1 MMAAEQQSRKF
12 YITTPIY
19 YPSAKLHV
27 GHTYCTTL
35 ADVAARYHRLRGD
48 DVFFLTGSDEHGL
61 KIQQKAEEQ
70 GITPLEYVTPIVD
83 GFKNL
88 WAKLNISNDDFIR
101 TTEERHRKV
110 VQDVFQKLYDKGD
123 IYKSEYEGW
132 YCVPDETYWP
142 ENKLTEEHV
151 CPDCKRE
158 LIRVKEESYFFRLSK
173 YADQWLQF
181 IEEHPDFIQPESRR
195 NEMVSFVKSGLE
207 DLSVSRAKFDW
218 GIPVP
223 FDPSHVIYVWIDA
236 LSNYLVPIGYGADE
250 ERFAKY
256 WPSDCHLV
264 GKEILRFHTIIWPMI
279 LMSLGLP
286 LPKKVYGHGWLVV
299 EGEKM
304 SKSLGNV
311 VDPIPL
317 IEEFGADAL
326 RYFLT
331 TDIMLG
337 QDGNF
342 SRRRLMQKINS
353 DLANDLGN
361 LLHRTLTMVEKYR
374 GGRVSASTE
383 TVSASIAAALK
394 ENADLAETTRREY
407 ETAMEKMAFNT
418 AFRDVWTY
426 VRALNK
432 LIDVTAPW
440 TLAKE
445 EATAD
450 LDAVLYRLLSG
461 LREVAVLVEPV
472 IPTAARTMWT
482 ELGLDGVQSL
492 SLGQLETAF
501 PDGVQVHKG
510 EPLFPRYDLEEEQP
524 APAKKDTK
532 PIQPA
537 ATAKAEEAIPEIG
550 IDEFQRAR
558 LRVAEVIACEKVK
571 NADKL
576 LHLTVSLGTEMRS
589 VVSGIAAYYAPE
601 DLIGKHVIMVTN
613 LKPVKLRGVLSQG
626 MVLAAVHG
634 DRLELPFVPGLP
646 AGSQVR

>member
-1 MMAAEQQSRKF
+1 MMAAEEQSRKF

-61 KIQQKAEEQ
+61 KIQQKAEER

-83 GFKNL
+83 GFKRL
-88 WAKLNISNDDFIR
+88 WEKLNISNDDFIR

-110 VQDVFQKLYDKGD
+110 VQDIFQRLYDKGD

-142 ENKLTEEHV
+142 ENKLTAEHI
-151 CPDCKRE
+151 CPDCHRK
-158 LIRVKEESYFFRLSK
+158 LTRVKEESYFFRLSK
-173 YADQWLQF
+173 YADRWLAF
-181 IEEHPDFIQPESRR
+181 IDEHPDFIQPESRR

-236 LSNYLVPIGYGADE
+236 LSNYLVPIGYGTDE
-250 ERFAKY
+250 ARFNKY
-256 WPSDCHLV
+256 WPADCHLV

-279 LMSLGLP
+279 LMSLDLP

-317 IEEFGADAL
+317 IDEFGADAL

-374 GGRVSASTE
+374 DGRVPTPAGD
-383 TVSASIAAALK
+383 VSAPIAAALK
-394 ENADLAETTRREY
+394 DNAALAETTRRDY
-407 ETAMEKMAFNT
+407 ETAMEDMAFNT

-432 LIDVTAPW
+432 LIDVTSPW

-445 EATAD
+445 GATAD
-450 LDAVLYRLLSG
+450 LDAVLYRLMSG

-482 ELGLDGVQSL
+482 ELGLDGVQTL
-492 SLGQLETAF
+492 SLPQLATTF
-501 PDGVQVHKG
+501 PVDVRVRKG
-510 EPLFPRYDLEEEQP
+510 NPLFPRYEIEESDA
-524 APAKKDTK
+524 APASKETT
-532 PIQPA
+532 A
-537 ATAKAEEAIPEIG
+537 AKAAAPVETVATVPEIG
-550 IDEFQRAR
+550 IDEFQRAQ

-571 NADKL
+571 KADKL
-576 LHLTVSLGTEMRS
+576 LHLTVSLGTETRS
-589 VVSGIAAYYAPE
+589 VVSGIAAYYTPE
-601 DLIGKHVIMVTN
+601 ELVGKHVIMVTN

-626 MVLAAVHG
+626 MILAAVEG

>member
-1 MMAAEQQSRKF
+1 MGIEQNQNRKF

-35 ADVAARYHRLRGD
+35 ADVAARYHRLCGD

-83 GFKNL
+83 GFKRL
-88 WAKLNISNDDFIR
+88 WKRMNISNDDFIR

-142 ENKLTEEHV
+142 ENKLTDDHL

-173 YADQWLQF
+173 YADRWLAF

-236 LSNYLVPIGYGADE
+236 LSNYLVPIGYGTDE
-250 ERFAKY
+250 TRFQYY
-256 WPSDCHLV
+256 WPANCHLV

-286 LPKKVYGHGWLVV
+286 LPEKVFGHGWLVV

-317 IEEFGADAL
+317 IDEFGADAL

-342 SRRRLMQKINS
+342 SRRRLVQKINS

-374 GGRVSASTE
+374 NGMVPTPTSELSQP
-383 TVSASIAAALK
+383 IAEAVVENTALGK
-394 ENADLAETTRREY
+394 KTRQAY
-407 ETAMEKMAFNT
+407 ETAMDNMAFNT
-418 AFRDVWTY
+418 AFREVWNY

-432 LIDVTAPW
+432 FIDVTAPW

-445 EATAD
+445 DATAD
-450 LDAVLYRLLSG
+450 LDAVLYQLMSG
-461 LREVAVLVEPV
+461 LREVAVLVSPV
-472 IPTAARTMWT
+472 IPTAAKTMWK
-482 ELGLDGVQSL
+482 EMGLADVEIMSL
-492 SLGQLETAF
+492 AQLELSF
-501 PDGVQVHKG
+501 PVGIVVQKGV
-510 EPLFPRYDLEEEQP
+510 PLFPRYEIDQDAASSVSTEKVTDVSKKEEY
-524 APAKKDTK
+524 
-532 PIQPA
+532 
-537 ATAKAEEAIPEIG
+537 EASEITL
-550 IDEFQRAR
+550 DEFQRME
-558 LRVAEVIACEKVK
+558 LKVAEVIACERVK
-571 NADKL
+571 KADKL
-576 LHLTVSLGTEMRS
+576 LHLTVSLGTETRS
-589 VVSGIAAYYAPE
+589 VVSGIATHYTPE
-601 DLIGKHVIMVTN
+601 DLVGKCVLMVTN
-613 LKPVKLRGVLSQG
+613 LKPVKLCGVLSQG
-626 MVLAAVHG
+626 MILAAVDD
-634 DRLELPFVPGLP
+634 DRLELPTVTDLP

>member
-1 MMAAEQQSRKF
+1 MGIEQNQNRKF

-35 ADVAARYHRLRGD
+35 ADVAARYHRLCGD

-83 GFKNL
+83 GFKRL
-88 WAKLNISNDDFIR
+88 WKRMNISNDDFIR

-142 ENKLTEEHV
+142 ENKLTDDHL

-173 YADQWLQF
+173 YADRWLAF

-236 LSNYLVPIGYGADE
+236 LSNYLVPIGYGTDE
-250 ERFAKY
+250 TRFQYY
-256 WPSDCHLV
+256 WPANCHLV

-286 LPKKVYGHGWLVV
+286 LPEKVFGHGWLVV

-317 IEEFGADAL
+317 IDEFGADAL

-342 SRRRLMQKINS
+342 SRRRLVQKINS

-374 GGRVSASTE
+374 NGMVPTPTSELSQP
-383 TVSASIAAALK
+383 IAEAVVENTALGK
-394 ENADLAETTRREY
+394 KTRQAY
-407 ETAMEKMAFNT
+407 ETAMDNMAFNT
-418 AFRDVWTY
+418 AFREVWNY

-432 LIDVTAPW
+432 FIDVTAPW

-445 EATAD
+445 DATAD
-450 LDAVLYRLLSG
+450 LDAVLYQLMSG
-461 LREVAVLVEPV
+461 LREVAVLVSPV
-472 IPTAARTMWT
+472 IPTAAKTMWK
-482 ELGLDGVQSL
+482 EMGLADVEIMSL
-492 SLGQLETAF
+492 AQLELSF
-501 PDGVQVHKG
+501 PVGIVVQKGV
-510 EPLFPRYDLEEEQP
+510 PLFPRYEIDQDAASSVSTEKVTDVSKKEEY
-524 APAKKDTK
+524 
-532 PIQPA
+532 
-537 ATAKAEEAIPEIG
+537 EASEITL
-550 IDEFQRAR
+550 DEFQRME
-558 LRVAEVIACEKVK
+558 LKVAEVIACERVK
-571 NADKL
+571 KADKL
-576 LHLTVSLGTEMRS
+576 LHLTVSLGTETRS
-589 VVSGIAAYYAPE
+589 VVSGIATHYTPE
-601 DLIGKHVIMVTN
+601 DLVGKRVLMVTN
-613 LKPVKLRGVLSQG
+613 LKPVKLCGVLSQG
-626 MVLAAVHG
+626 MILAAVDD
-634 DRLELPFVPGLP
+634 DRLELPTVTDLP

>member
-1 MMAAEQQSRKF
+1 MDAEQQGRKF

-35 ADVAARYHRLRGD
+35 ADVAARYHRLCGD

-88 WAKLNISNDDFIR
+88 WKKLNISNDDFIR
-101 TTEERHRKV
+101 TTEERHRLV

-173 YADQWLQF
+173 YADRWLEF
-181 IEEHPDFIQPESRR
+181 IEAHPDFIQPESRR

-236 LSNYLVPIGYGADE
+236 LSNYLVPIGYGTDDDK
-250 ERFAKY
+250 FAHY
-256 WPSDCHLV
+256 WPADCHLV

-317 IEEFGADAL
+317 IDEFGADAL

-374 GGRVSASTE
+374 SGQVPAPDGDVSAE
-383 TVSASIAAALK
+383 IAHAL
-394 ENADLAETTRREY
+394 ADNVRLAEETRQAY
-407 ETAMEKMAFNT
+407 VAAMDEMVMNT
-418 AFRDVWTY
+418 AFREVWTY

-432 LIDVTAPW
+432 FIDVTAPW

-445 EATAD
+445 GATAE
-450 LDAVLYRLLSG
+450 LDAVLYRLMSG

-472 IPTAARTMWT
+472 IPTAARTMWN
-482 ELGLDGVQSL
+482 ELGLDGEL
-492 SLGQLETAF
+492 SLARLDTPF
-501 PDGVQVHKG
+501 PAGVTVRKG
-510 EPLFPRYDLEEEQP
+510 APLFPRYEIEEETASAEPVQP
-524 APAKKDTK
+524 AGTD
-532 PIQPA
+532 A
-537 ATAKAEEAIPEIG
+537 AASEAAAVPVVPEMT
-550 IDEFQRAR
+550 IDEFQRAD

-571 NADKL
+571 KADKL
-576 LHLTVSLGTEMRS
+576 LHLTVSLGTETRS
-589 VVSGIAAYYAPE
+589 VVSGIAAYYRPE
-601 DLIGKHVIMVTN
+601 ELLGKHVIMVTN

-626 MVLAAVHG
+626 MILAAVHD

>member
-1 MMAAEQQSRKF
+1 MGIEQNQNRKF

-35 ADVAARYHRLRGD
+35 ADVAARYHRLCGD

-83 GFKNL
+83 GFKRL
-88 WAKLNISNDDFIR
+88 WKRMNISNDDFIR

-142 ENKLTEEHV
+142 ENKLTDDHL

-173 YADQWLQF
+173 YADRWLAF

-236 LSNYLVPIGYGADE
+236 LSNYLVPIGYGTDE
-250 ERFAKY
+250 TRFQYY
-256 WPSDCHLV
+256 WPANCHLV

-286 LPKKVYGHGWLVV
+286 LPEKVFGHGWLVV

-317 IEEFGADAL
+317 IDEFGADAL

-342 SRRRLMQKINS
+342 SRRRLVQKINS

-374 GGRVSASTE
+374 NGMVPTPTSELSQP
-383 TVSASIAAALK
+383 IAEAVVENTALGK
-394 ENADLAETTRREY
+394 KTRQAY
-407 ETAMEKMAFNT
+407 ETAMDNMAFNT
-418 AFRDVWTY
+418 AFREVWNY

-432 LIDVTAPW
+432 FIDVTAPW

-445 EATAD
+445 DATAD
-450 LDAVLYRLLSG
+450 LDAVLYQLMSG
-461 LREVAVLVEPV
+461 LREVAVLVSPV
-472 IPTAARTMWT
+472 IPTAAKTMWK
-482 ELGLDGVQSL
+482 ELGLADVEIMSL
-492 SLGQLETAF
+492 AQLELSF
-501 PDGVQVHKG
+501 PVGIVVQKGV
-510 EPLFPRYDLEEEQP
+510 PLFPRYEIDQDTASSVSTEKVTDVSKKEEY
-524 APAKKDTK
+524 
-532 PIQPA
+532 
-537 ATAKAEEAIPEIG
+537 EASEITL
-550 IDEFQRAR
+550 DEFQRME
-558 LRVAEVIACEKVK
+558 LKVAEVIACERVK
-571 NADKL
+571 KADKL
-576 LHLTVSLGTEMRS
+576 LHLTVSLGTETRS
-589 VVSGIAAYYAPE
+589 VVSGIATHYTPE
-601 DLIGKHVIMVTN
+601 ELVGKRVLMVTN

-626 MVLAAVHG
+626 MILAAVDD
-634 DRLELPFVPGLP
+634 DRLELPTVTDLP